1 MGPCLFESPYRKD
14 KEGTTASS
22 TANEQ
27 DVKAEMEFR
36 SRDLGA
42 ESGNTIR
49 KKKEGRVIGKGYCL
63 KSTTPQRC
71 RHSSLSGSNA

>member
-49 KKKEGRVIGKGYCL
+49 KKKGGKGYWEGLLL
-63 KSTTPQRC
+63 KKY
-71 RHSSLSGSNA
+71 NAAALQA